1 MTDPKTTIWGALSAT
16 GLAVFTYMQT
26 NGDISN
32 PAFWFGL
39 LAVIGNALH
48 GYFSADK

>member
-1 MTDPKTTIWGALSAT
+1 MSDTKTTLWGAVSAV
-16 GLAVFTYMQT
+16 GLAVFTYLQT
-26 NGDISN
+26 GGDMTNI
-32 PAFWFGL
+32 AFWFGL